1 MLPRKLSRAAS
12 FFTEMRVE
20 DELRQAPGRSL
31 AVAAVTTTDW
41 LTQHYWQQRV
51 FREADDDPLPGVGAR
66 RQHVAVLVG
75 HQQVRGLLV
84 SGAGVQRRVVLA
96 LAVVHAV
103 ASTTSKRPLGTSS
116 SGSTSS
122 SASSVSALGSS
133 GSARG
138 SVGRCTRRG
147 VGRRVGCRDTV
158 HANAIAKE
166 KFSSPIKHFLVLCS
180 VNYPTDTWLVL
191 GKFTAAHANG
201 EQTFQLDTQQH
212 VRYIKFRFLSHY
224 GSDCHCTLSQ
234 LRCLAES
241 GFQASPASKDSDS
254 DSFFE
259 LAATAAT
266 IVATSEDRAES
277 IGAEQSRETPVVPST
292 KTQKSKAD
300 ESTTT
305 GIRTAGAGA
314 AV

>member
-1 MLPRKLSRAAS
+1 MRNSSRRLPALCAVVRCLGNSS
-12 FFTEMRVE
+12 SS
-20 DELRQAPGRSL
+20 ELRATRS
-31 AVAAVTTTDW
+31 
-41 LTQHYWQQRV
+41 
-51 FREADDDPLPGVGAR
+51 
-66 RQHVAVLVG
+66 
-75 HQQVRGLLV
+75 
-84 SGAGVQRRVVLA
+84 SGASSTLS
-96 LAVVHAV
+96 

-224 GSDCHCTLSQ
+224 GSDCHCILSQ
-234 LRCLAES
+234 LRC
-241 GFQASPASKDSDS
+241 
-254 DSFFE
+254 
-259 LAATAAT
+259 
-266 IVATSEDRAES
+266 SE
-277 IGAEQSRETPVVPST
+277 G
-292 KTQKSKAD
+292 
-300 ESTTT
+300 T
-305 GIRTAGAGA
+305 GSE
-314 AV
+314 

>member
-75 HQQVRGLLV
+75 HQQ
-84 SGAGVQRRVVLA
+84 
-96 LAVVHAV
+96 
-103 ASTTSKRPLGTSS
+103 RPLGTSS

-224 GSDCHCTLSQ
+224 GSDCHCILSQ
-234 LRCLAES
+234 LRC
-241 GFQASPASKDSDS
+241 
-254 DSFFE
+254 
-259 LAATAAT
+259 
-266 IVATSEDRAES
+266 SE
-277 IGAEQSRETPVVPST
+277 G
-292 KTQKSKAD
+292 
-300 ESTTT
+300 T
-305 GIRTAGAGA
+305 GSE
-314 AV
+314 